1 MASEVRSSKTS
12 TSSNAPTMVDQKE
25 FWRGRKKQFGIAVGA
40 SFVLIQLLF
49 LTTLCYLFGSIYR
62 QGTRIHNL
70 KVLAVDYDGGI
81 IGQSL
86 RGAYENLA
94 APSFPGLEFKS
105 TEDGYAEV
113 SDVVEAVRR
122 GDYWAAV
129 YTHAGASTRLSAALA
144 GGDDASTYNSS
155 AAVTYVWN
163 EIRYATVAAGSIKGN
178 METLISVSR
187 AVYTRLNGT
196 AALSSLAQT
205 DPAAVAAYLN
215 PIQASSINIKP
226 SPQAAK
232 TVYNTIPMVM
242 GIIMQFFFLMAV
254 NGVASSLQLYSH
266 LPFAQ
271 NLLVRAALS
280 LVYTLVGALCQSA
293 YFWAFRESREQPGSV
308 FALVWMCL
316 WLYQHVQ
323 FLVFDVATTFIPL
336 SFVPFFVLSWVIA
349 NVTSTIAPFELA
361 PAFYRWAY
369 ALPAHE
375 TWLVLMTIWS
385 GGAVN
390 RLYRAL
396 PIMFAWVA
404 VMAPCAFVALRWRC
418 KKAVEAAA
426 EEAERKEKERA
437 EIVRKEVGDLQER
450 KEKDRAGH
458 PDADGAASEEMEGRR
473 ELEYFPS
480 VPTPFENTLRKVF
493 SA

>member
-1 MASEVRSSKTS
+1 MATGNRSSKAS
-12 TSSNAPTMVDQKE
+12 TSSDAATMVAEKE

-40 SFVLIQLLF
+40 SFILIQLLF

-62 QGTRIHNL
+62 QSTRIHNL
-70 KVLAVDYDGGI
+70 KVLAVDYDGGL

-94 APSFPGLEFKS
+94 APSFPGVEFKN
-105 TEDGYAEV
+105 EADGYADV
-113 SDVVEAVRR
+113 SDVVAAVRR

-129 YTHAGASTRLSAALA
+129 YTHAGASNRLAAALG
-144 GGDDASTYNSS
+144 GGDAASTYNSS

-178 METLISVSR
+178 LETLVSVSR
-187 AVYTRLNGT
+187 AVYTHLNGS
-196 AALSSLAQT
+196 AALTSLAQS

-215 PIQASSINIKP
+215 PIQASSTNIKP

-271 NLLVRAALS
+271 NLAVRFALS
-280 LVYTLVGALCQSA
+280 LGYTLVGALCQSA
-293 YFWAFRESREQPGSV
+293 YFWAFKESWEQPASV
-308 FALVWMCL
+308 FALVWLCL

-323 FLVFDVATTFIPL
+323 FLVFDVATTFIPI

-349 NVTSTIAPFELA
+349 NVTSTIAPFELS
-361 PAFYRWAY
+361 PGFYRWAY

-375 TWLVLMTIWS
+375 TWQVLMTIWS

-396 PIMFAWVA
+396 PILFAWVV
-404 VMAPCAFVALRWRC
+404 VMAPSAFLALRWRC
-418 KKAVEAAA
+418 AKAVEAAA

-437 EIVRKEVGDLQER
+437 EIEKEVGGGLREER
-450 KEKDRAGH
+450 EKAR
-458 PDADGAASEEMEGRR
+458 GAAAGRPNVDGGSEERR
-473 ELEYFPS
+473 ESEYFPS
-480 VPTPFENTLRKVF
+480 LPTPFENTLRKVF